1 MKKRKLFLA
10 ILLIG
15 GLLNSKAQSYKH
27 AFGASYGV
35 TKNGTGVMLS
45 HNYFLKFHDNIET
58 SVLISDSESV
68 HQSGVKINYKTTT
81 LTSGYS
87 KNIYISKNN
96 GLSVNANAGLLV
108 GYESINKK
116 DPSLNS
122 VVLNNSNP
130 IFGGHVGVDI
140 DYVLNDKFSL
150 FAKANQYYHINSD
163 LGNLTSFI
171 GGGLRFYIN

>member
-1 MKKRKLFLA
+1 MKKRTLFLA
-10 ILLIG
+10 IVLIG
-15 GLLNSKAQSYKH
+15 GLLNCKAQSYKH

-58 SVLISDSESV
+58 SISMLNSESM
-68 HQSGVKINYKTTT
+68 HLSGVKIPYKTTT

-87 KNIYISKNN
+87 KNLFVSKSNS
-96 GLSVNANAGLLV
+96 LSVNGIAGLLL
-108 GYESINKK
+108 GHESINKK
-116 DPSLNS
+116 SSSLGS
-122 VVLNNSNP
+122 VVLNESNLV
-130 IFGGHVGVDI
+130 FGGFVGLDV

-150 FAKANQYYHINSD
+150 FTKANQYYHINSD